1 MALGERVGIMEIS
14 FFVVEVLSVG
24 KKSSKQVLFSTV
36 VKTSSVV
43 TFSEGF
49 STAENKTRNKHIF

>member
-1 MALGERVGIMEIS
+1 MEIS